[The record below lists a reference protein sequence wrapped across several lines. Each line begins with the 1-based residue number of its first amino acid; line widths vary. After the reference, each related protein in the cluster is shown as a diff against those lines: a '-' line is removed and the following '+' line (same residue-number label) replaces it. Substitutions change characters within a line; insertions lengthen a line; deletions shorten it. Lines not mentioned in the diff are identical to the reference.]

1 MNNWFT
7 VDKQGLAQL
16 QKGKS
21 KTFIINELT
30 QNAWDEDIKECIVN
44 FTYNVD
50 TKQLTVTVKDDNPEG
65 FKDITHA
72 YTLFADTYKRRDS
85 TKRGRFNLGEKQVIA
100 ICNSASVSTTKGMIK
115 FDEKGRHEFKS
126 CRTEGSVIKVTFD
139 ATFDEYKELKE
150 HAKTLLVP
158 EGIKYVVDGEEIP
171 HKTPTKMFTAFLD
184 TEVLKEDRMTLT
196 TRKTTIN
203 LIETDSDTYIYEM
216 GIPIMKIDTPWH
228 IDIQQKIPLAV
239 DRQTVT
245 NAYIKDVYAEVLN
258 NTYQDLTSDQASEV
272 WVRTAMKD
280 KRIIKEAA
288 KHILDLRFG
297 NKLLVGNSFDPNAND
312 EATAHGFNVISGNI
326 MSKDEWNTIR
336 NFGLIKSTSD
346 MFGHNGLR
354 EAKKLKDITTEQK
367 AFANF
372 AKKVAKEFLH
382 VNIDVIFVSC
392 KGVPT
397 VADYGNRTL
406 RFNVG
411 HSQLHNGF
419 FDKLTYENID
429 LLLHELGHEE
439 GNHTEHNYHKCITE
453 MAGKLV
459 MKAIQDPDFFEV
471 N

>member
-1 MNNWFT
+1 MNNWFN
-7 VDKQGLAQL
+7 VDRKGLAQL
-16 QKGKS
+16 QKGKP
-21 KTFIINELT
+21 KTFIVNELV
-30 QNAWDEDIKECIVN
+30 QNAFDENITVCDVLIQFKKETQEILIQV
-44 FTYNVD
+44 V
-50 TKQLTVTVKDDNPEG
+50 DDNPEG

-72 YTLFADTYKRRDS
+72 YTLFADTYKRRDP

-100 ICNSASVSTTKGMIK
+100 ICNYAQVRTTKGEII
-115 FDEKGRHEFKS
+115 FDNGGRHELPNK
-126 CRTEGSVIKVTFD
+126 TDKGSWIMVVFD
-139 ATFDEYKELKE
+139 GIEKEYKQLIQHAENLIGPKE
-150 HAKTLLVP
+150 
-158 EGIKYVVDGEEIP
+158 IKYVVNEKQIP
-171 HKTPTKMFTAFLD
+171 YKLPTKTFTAFLD

-245 NAYIKDVYAEVLN
+245 NAYLKDVYAETLN

-280 KRIIKEAA
+280 KRITKEAA

-336 NFGLIKSTSD
+336 NFGLIKSTTEL
-346 MFGHNGLR
+346 FGHTGLR
-354 EAKKLKDITTEQK
+354 EAKTVKPTPQQK
-367 AFANF
+367 TFAKF

-411 HSQLHNGF
+411 HPQLHNGF

-459 MKAIQDPDFFEV
+459 IKAIQEPDFFEV

>member
-1 MNNWFT
+1 MNNWFE
-7 VDKQGLAQL
+7 VDREGLKAL
-16 QKGKS
+16 QAGKP
-21 KTFIINELT
+21 KTFIINELV
-30 QNAWDEDIKECIVN
+30 QNAFDEKITYCKININLKSKGIIKVSIE
-44 FTYNVD
+44 
-50 TKQLTVTVKDDNPEG
+50 DDSPEG

-72 YTLFADTYKRRDS
+72 YTLFADTYKRRDPS
-85 TKRGRFNLGEKQVIA
+85 KRGRFNLGEKQVLS
-100 ICNSASVSTTKGMIK
+100 ICNNAIVSTTKGTIAFDDTGRAELSDKRK
-115 FDEKGRHEFKS
+115 FGSKIIIEFNGRK
-126 CRTEGSVIKVTFD
+126 
-139 ATFDEYKELKE
+139 KELNE
-150 HAKTLLVP
+150 LINHATKLLPPENITYTVNGIVIPSKPVFKTF
-158 EGIKYVVDGEEIP
+158 EA
-171 HKTPTKMFTAFLD
+171 TLD
-184 TEVLKEDRMTLT
+184 TEVLKNDVMTLR
-196 TRKTTIN
+196 TRKTKIN

-239 DRQTVT
+239 DRQTVQ
-245 NAYIKDVYAEVLN
+245 NYFIQDVYAETLN
-258 NTYQDLTSDQASEV
+258 NTYQDITQEQASEV

-280 KRIIKEAA
+280 KRVVKDAV
-288 KHILDLRFG
+288 KYILNLRFG
-297 NKLLVGNSFDPNAND
+297 DKLLVGNSFDPNAND
-312 EATAHGFNVISGNI
+312 EATANGYNVISGNI

-346 MFGHNGLR
+346 MFGHQGLR

-367 AFANF
+367 AFSNF

-392 KGVPT
+392 KGVT
-397 VADYGNRTL
+397 TIADYGNRTL

-411 HSQLHNGF
+411 HPHLHNGF

-471 N
+471 K